1 MMIRSEIFIYL
12 LTSTICL
19 FADDNATVLLFD
31 AEMVIACFNYLFST
45 ITLLEKLVLSIGNM
59 VDVQTNLSHLSID
72 HPKGVINETLVKI
85 DDTNSPS
92 NIDNK
97 DDKKV
102 KLEEKNPKLLKHS
115 QAIAKKESLKE
126 YKKNGSSYVNT
137 TMTNNVRKSSNNNS
151 SNGRLSE
158 RQAETNNGNATTNL
172 KKSIK
177 GKDIPAKMES
187 MYKMKEKGTEM
198 KIKESK
204 KRENKQEAITRRLRM
219 LRMFLFK

>member
-1 MMIRSEIFIYL
+1 
-12 LTSTICL
+12 
-19 FADDNATVLLFD
+19 
-31 AEMVIACFNYLFST
+31 
-45 ITLLEKLVLSIGNM
+45 M